1 MTSERLEADSSA
13 YTIFIAQNLQAFV
26 LAVTDCKTFIPTRW
40 MIFAELAI
48 FLPLAMVRDLAK
60 LSGTALIADA
70 FILIGS
76 KSQSAIA
83 SRKYSVGQK
92 LILTVVYIASN
103 EFSTIAKN
111 GVADVVMFN
120 RDSFP
125 LLVGTA
131 VFAFEGVGL

>member
-1 MTSERLEADSSA
+1 MLLSSLEVSLLEISRRVTQLTSL
-13 YTIFIAQNLQAFV
+13 
-26 LAVTDCKTFIPTRW
+26 
-40 MIFAELAI
+40 
-48 FLPLAMVRDLAK
+48 
-60 LSGTALIADA
+60 
-70 FILIGS
+70 
-76 KSQSAIA
+76 
-83 SRKYSVGQK
+83 
-92 LILTVVYIASN
+92 VVYIASN

>member
-1 MTSERLEADSSA
+1 MLSSSSE
-13 YTIFIAQNLQAFV
+13 V
-26 LAVTDCKTFIPTRW
+26 
-40 MIFAELAI
+40 
-48 FLPLAMVRDLAK
+48 
-60 LSGTALIADA
+60 
-70 FILIGS
+70 
-76 KSQSAIA
+76 SQPCEPWNT
-83 SRKYSVGQK
+83 K
-92 LILTVVYIASN
+92 LIWTVVYIASN

>member
-1 MTSERLEADSSA
+1 
-13 YTIFIAQNLQAFV
+13 
-26 LAVTDCKTFIPTRW
+26 
-40 MIFAELAI
+40 MILGEVAI
-48 FLPLAMVRDLAK
+48 FLPLAMIRNLAK
-60 LSGTALIADA
+60 LSGTALVADA

-76 KSQSAIA
+76 KSTGAF
-83 SRKYSVGQK
+83 SRESQLKS
-92 LILTVVYIASN
+92 LVVYIASN

>member
-1 MTSERLEADSSA
+1 MLSFLLEVS
-13 YTIFIAQNLQAFV
+13 
-26 LAVTDCKTFIPTRW
+26 
-40 MIFAELAI
+40 
-48 FLPLAMVRDLAK
+48 PLAYPPLVRQ
-60 LSGTALIADA
+60 LIP
-70 FILIGS
+70 L
-76 KSQSAIA
+76 
-83 SRKYSVGQK
+83 
-92 LILTVVYIASN
+92 VVYIASN

>member
-1 MTSERLEADSSA
+1 M
-13 YTIFIAQNLQAFV
+13 
-26 LAVTDCKTFIPTRW
+26 TDCKTFIPTRW
-40 MIFAELAI
+40 MILAELAI
-48 FLPLAMVRDLAK
+48 FLPLAMVRNLAK
-60 LSGTALIADA
+60 LSGTALVADA

-76 KSQSAIA
+76 KSAFSSARVCLHQA
-83 SRKYSVGQK
+83 DQCVP
-92 LILTVVYIASN
+92 VVYIASN

>member
-1 MTSERLEADSSA
+1 
-13 YTIFIAQNLQAFV
+13 
-26 LAVTDCKTFIPTRW
+26 

-76 KSQSAIA
+76 ESQSAIA
-83 SRKYSVGQK
+83 SRNRSVGQE
-92 LILTVVYIASN
+92 LMVLVVYIASN

>member
-1 MTSERLEADSSA
+1 MLSFSLEVSLLETSRR
-13 YTIFIAQNLQAFV
+13 
-26 LAVTDCKTFIPTRW
+26 VT
-40 MIFAELAI
+40 
-48 FLPLAMVRDLAK
+48 
-60 LSGTALIADA
+60 
-70 FILIGS
+70 
-76 KSQSAIA
+76 Q
-83 SRKYSVGQK
+83 
-92 LILTVVYIASN
+92 LTTLVVYIASN

>member
-1 MTSERLEADSSA
+1 MLSSSLGVS
-13 YTIFIAQNLQAFV
+13 Q
-26 LAVTDCKTFIPTRW
+26 
-40 MIFAELAI
+40 LAI
-48 FLPLAMVRDLAK
+48 SV
-60 LSGTALIADA
+60 SYGQADNP
-70 FILIGS
+70 
-76 KSQSAIA
+76 
-83 SRKYSVGQK
+83 
-92 LILTVVYIASN
+92 VVYIASN

>member
-1 MTSERLEADSSA
+1 MLSSSLEVS
-13 YTIFIAQNLQAFV
+13 Q
-26 LAVTDCKTFIPTRW
+26 
-40 MIFAELAI
+40 LAI
-48 FLPLAMVRDLAK
+48 SVPL
-60 LSGTALIADA
+60 G
-70 FILIGS
+70 
-76 KSQSAIA
+76 QSDNP
-83 SRKYSVGQK
+83 
-92 LILTVVYIASN
+92 VVYIASN

>member
-1 MTSERLEADSSA
+1 M
-13 YTIFIAQNLQAFV
+13 I
-26 LAVTDCKTFIPTRW
+26 LAEV
-40 MIFAELAI
+40 AI
-48 FLPLAMVRDLAK
+48 FLPLAMVRNLAK
-60 LSGTALIADA
+60 LSGTALVADA

-76 KSQSAIA
+76 ESPGVFHLESHSLQS
-83 SRKYSVGQK
+83 
-92 LILTVVYIASN
+92 VVYIASN

>member
-1 MTSERLEADSSA
+1 MLSSSLEVS
-13 YTIFIAQNLQAFV
+13 
-26 LAVTDCKTFIPTRW
+26 
-40 MIFAELAI
+40 
-48 FLPLAMVRDLAK
+48 PLASLHCVTQLT
-60 LSGTALIADA
+60 LS
-70 FILIGS
+70 
-76 KSQSAIA
+76 
-83 SRKYSVGQK
+83 
-92 LILTVVYIASN
+92 VVYIASN